1 MSRTCTPILV
11 GVASPVSEVHLP
23 FKNSQIS
30 LLGHRPW
37 SMPHGPCPM
46 DHGHGHGPWAWSM
59 GMGMGMGMGMVH
71 GPWAWSMVHGH
82 GPWSMG
88 MVHGY

>member
-37 SMPHGPCPM
+37 SMPHGPWA
-46 DHGHGHGPWAWSM
+46 WAWSM
-59 GMGMGMGMGMVH
+59 GMVH
-71 GPWAWSMVHGH
+71 GHGHGH

-88 MVHGY
+88 MVHGPWSMGMVHGY